1 MDADV
6 IHWSS
11 FNWKDNRFDANQP
24 PIPVTLKKTSGKP
37 FITNGNI
44 FDGATAEEVFSH
56 DAGDMVAVG
65 RPIFA
70 HPDWAYIVAS
80 GMDYD
85 WMEFDRKY
93 VIKPAYDYSYAY
105 PTGLPDRDWSPE
117 AKIKR

>member
-1 MDADV
+1 VLYNDD
-6 IHWSS
+6 
-11 FNWKDNRFDANQP
+11 
-24 PIPVTLKKTSGKP
+24 
-37 FITNGNI
+37 
-44 FDGATAEEVFSH
+44 
-56 DAGDMVAVG
+56 GDMVALG
-65 RPIFA
+65 RPIFQ